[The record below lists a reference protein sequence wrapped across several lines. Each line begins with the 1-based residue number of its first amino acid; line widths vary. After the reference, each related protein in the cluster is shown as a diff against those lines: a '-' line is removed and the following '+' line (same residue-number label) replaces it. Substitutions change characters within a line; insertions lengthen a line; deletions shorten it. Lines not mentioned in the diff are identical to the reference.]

1 MVAVC
6 FYFQVHQPF
15 RLRRDFNFFSIGSD
29 QSVEDEQRNRDIC
42 LKVSEKCYLPAN
54 ELMLRLIDRHKGAF
68 RISYS
73 ISGVALE
80 QFERYAPHVLES
92 FKRLGETGC
101 VEWIGETYYHSLAFL
116 FSVPEF
122 KRQVLLHRNKIQD
135 LFGVKTTTFRNTE
148 LITNNHLAKTVED
161 MGFDTL
167 LAEGADRVLHWRSP
181 NYLYRPVGCNKIKM
195 LLKNYRLSDDIA
207 FRFSNQGWSE
217 WPLTADKFARWVHQV
232 PGNGYCVNLFMDYET
247 FGEHQWESTG
257 IFRFLD
263 ALPQHILSHRDVS
276 FHTPS
281 ELTHTYPVSGSIDM
295 PDFVSW
301 ADTERDT
308 SAWLGNP
315 LQDSSAE
322 TVYGLEHEVLASK
335 NPELIDLW
343 RRLQTSDHFYY
354 MCIKWFQDGDVHKY
368 FSPYNSPYDAFLF
381 YSNAMH
387 QLRYLV
393 AKHRRDTKD
402 RPAQRETLSGTT
414 HRAAAATALR
424 RQATQKNHAKNTE
437 AAVTATQEDQASTSR
452 KRKSPAEKS
461 RSAG

>member
-29 QSVEDEQRNRDIC
+29 QPVEDHHRNREIC

-54 ELMLRLIDRHKGAF
+54 ELILRLIDKHKGAF
-68 RISYS
+68 RVSYS

-92 FKRLGETGC
+92 FQRLGRTGC

-122 KRQVLLHRNKIQD
+122 KRQVQLHQRKIRE
-135 LFGVKTTTFRNTE
+135 LFGVRTRAFRNTE
-148 LITNNHLAKTVED
+148 LITNNALAKVVED
-161 MGFDTL
+161 LGFETI
-167 LAEGADRVLHWRSP
+167 LAEGADRILHWRSP
-181 NYLYRPVGCNKIKM
+181 NYLYRPVGCERLKM

-257 IFRFLD
+257 IFRFLEN
-263 ALPQHILSHRDVS
+263 LPGQVLSHPDVS

-281 ELTHTYPVSGSIDM
+281 EIAQTYPVSGTIDM
-295 PDFVSW
+295 PDYVSW

-322 TVYGLEHEVLASK
+322 TVYGLERDVLASK
-335 NPELIDLW
+335 DEELIALW

-368 FSPYNSPYDAFLF
+368 FSPYQSPYDAFLF
-381 YSNAMH
+381 YSNALH

-393 AKHRRDTKD
+393 GRKKRASKEQGIPKLKEKD
-402 RPAQRETLSGTT
+402 ATPNRESHPVAMTGKKG
-414 HRAAAATALR
+414 ATASVTSQSAESKVKR
-424 RQATQKNHAKNTE
+424 AKP
-437 AAVTATQEDQASTSR
+437 AAKKQRS
-452 KRKSPAEKS
+452 SPAE
-461 RSAG
+461 RARTA